1 MTVEELFKQGN
12 GTLTLEQFAEI
23 TSKNNVKFADVSGY
37 VPKEKYDIDVTEK
50 EKRINELNDTISARD
65 TDLASIKEQLSKANA
80 DGEALNKLRTALEEL
95 QGKYNDEKQAY
106 ENRLKEQA
114 YSFAVKEFAN
124 SKRFSSAAAKRD
136 FESTLLNKKL
146 SLEDGKILGAEDFL
160 KAYSEANADAFVNE
174 DTTTVTAK
182 RRLSGSTTHRESGTI
197 TKEQFAKMSYSQR
210 NELYNTDRE
219 LYNSLK

>member
-65 TDLASIKEQLSKANA
+65 TDLASLKEQLAKANA
-80 DGEALNKLRTALEEL
+80 DDEALNKLKTSLEEL
-95 QGKYNDEKQAY
+95 QGKYNNEKQAY

-146 SLEDGKILGAEDFL
+146 SLENGKILGAEDFL
-160 KAYSEANADAFVNE
+160 KAYSEANADAFVE
-174 DTTTVTAK
+174 DTTATAK
-182 RRLSGSTTHRESGTI
+182 RRLSGSTTQREIDTI

-210 NELYNTDRE
+210 NELYNTDRD

>member
-12 GTLTLEQFAEI
+12 GTLTLEQFTEI
-23 TSKNNVKFADVSGY
+23 TNKNNVNFADVSGY
-37 VPKEKYDIDVTEK
+37 VSKEKYDNDVTEK

-124 SKRFSSAAAKRD
+124 SKKFSSAAAQRD

-146 SLEDGKILGAEDFL
+146 SLENGKILGAEDFL
-160 KAYSEANADAFVNE
+160 KAYSEANADAFIND
-174 DTTTVTAK
+174 DTTIANK
-182 RRLSGSTTHRESGTI
+182 RRLSGSTTHREINTI